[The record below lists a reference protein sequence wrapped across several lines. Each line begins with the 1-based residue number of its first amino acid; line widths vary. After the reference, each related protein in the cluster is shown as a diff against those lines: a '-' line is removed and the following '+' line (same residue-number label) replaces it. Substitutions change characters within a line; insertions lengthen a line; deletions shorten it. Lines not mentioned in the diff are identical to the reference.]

1 MRFASKKPFYA
12 SAAFAFGAFSS
23 VAAWAEP
30 MQFTVGG
37 YFTQSLQLVDIDDH
51 NDGTSFED
59 EVLAQNAEIHF
70 KGKTMLE
77 NGTELGFQV
86 QLEAE
91 QADDQIDEHYLYLR
105 GNWGRLT
112 LGAENGIG
120 HLMQVRA
127 PQFIPGLKIYDNSLT
142 DDVFE
147 TAFDQHIADDAI
159 EDAHMSTKLEH
170 ISGDANKLSYATPR
184 VGGLQLGVSFTP
196 NNAERGGSA
205 NNAADSHPNNQAGDP
220 KQEDIIELGVSYK
233 GTARG
238 VGYKLSYTSVDGDST
253 AGGDNAVDPKSSST
267 GFALTYGDWSFGG
280 NLSEYEHL
288 AAVDEVKYADSETIE
303 TSNFGLK
310 YRLNKAS
317 HIGLGMTESEESQAG
332 NAPKTEYEE
341 TTIGGGTKLRDG
353 VQVGYYHTMS
363 EASQAGQAAND
374 AEVSALGMTLALKF

>member
-1 MRFASKKPFYA
+1 
-12 SAAFAFGAFSS
+12 
-23 VAAWAEP
+23 
-30 MQFTVGG
+30 
-37 YFTQSLQLVDIDDH
+37 
-51 NDGTSFED
+51 
-59 EVLAQNAEIHF
+59 
-70 KGKTMLE
+70 
-77 NGTELGFQV
+77 LGFQV

-91 QADDQIDEHYLYLR
+91 RADDQIDEHYLYLR

-127 PQFIPGLKIYDNSLT
+127 PRFIPGLKIYDNSLT

-147 TAFDQHIADDAI
+147 TAFDKHIADEAI

-170 ISGDANKLSYATPR
+170 ISGDANKLSYVTPR

-196 NNAERGGSA
+196 NNAEPGGSA
-205 NNAADSHPNNQAGDP
+205 NNAGESGEAM
-220 KQEDIIELGVSYK
+220 QEDIIELGVSYK
-233 GTARG
+233 GKARG

-253 AGGDNAVDPKSSST
+253 ATGDDAADPKSSST

-280 NLSEYEHL
+280 NLSEYQHL
-288 AAVDEVKYADSETIE
+288 AAVDDAYADSETIE

-310 YRLNKAS
+310 YRLNKVS
-317 HIGLGMTESEESQAG
+317 HIGLGRTESEESQTG

-353 VQVGYYHTMS
+353 VQVGYYYTMS
-363 EASQAGQAAND
+363 EASQAAND